1 MAAGYVDDHR
11 LILYRDGA
19 QPRDITAFASD
30 MTLTDDLDT
39 LAAELTFTT
48 LISPWDKYTPKLAL
62 APGDKVR
69 VTNQSKTVFS
79 GIIITVTL
87 DGGVT
92 AYDRG

>member
-1 MAAGYVDDHR
+1 MAAGYVDDHK

-19 QPRDITAFASD
+19 QPRDITAFASG

-48 LISPWDKYTPKLAL
+48 FISPWDKYTPKLAL

-69 VTNQSKTVFS
+69 VTNHASCTCS
-79 GIIITVTL
+79 DIPL
-87 DGGVT
+87 NSRR
-92 AYDRG
+92 AR